1 MIDVED
7 EFIKRVNNPS
17 YIEQFAKDR
26 FEDNIENPEKKI
38 DYQDAIRF
46 LLTAFRF
53 LPPSTLYTMTKEA
66 QEKFADKLEKQG
78 FKRLKA
84 LDSEI
89 VLQKNSYRVIACTL
103 LRQRVAELVAFEHLS
118 NNFYY
123 ASVIVPM
130 SDNGIRFIMFVI
142 DHEIDIMKFVM
153 KAELERRR
161 LVAEWRR
168 RHKTLE
174 GT

>member
-7 EFIKRVNNPS
+7 EFIKRVNNSS
-17 YIEQFAKDR
+17 YIERFAKDR

-53 LPPSTLYTMTKEA
+53 LPPSTLYTMTKET

-89 VLQKNSYRVIACTL
+89 VLQKNSYRVIVCTL
-103 LRQRVAELVAFEHLS
+103 LRQRVAELVSFEHLS
-118 NNFYY
+118 NNFY

-130 SDNGIRFIMFVI
+130 SDNGIGFIMFVI

-161 LVAEWRR
+161 LLADWRR
-168 RHKTLE
+168 KNRE
-174 GT
+174 V